1 MRLILLVFTFLISS
15 CGGEQKTVSTCEVTE
30 EYFSIESREDS
41 KLKLR
46 AVFDRYGGV
55 SFVAPNEMKSAT
67 DIRTTQKF
75 WFNKNDEHLV
85 IKFRKNTREF
95 HSIKSDCV
103 SELNKYFLKN
113 NILVSVSEIG
123 N

>member
-1 MRLILLVFTFLISS
+1 MRLILLVLIFLISS
-15 CGGEQKTVSTCEVTE
+15 CGSEPKTISTCEVTE
-30 EYFSIESREDS
+30 KYFSIESRENS

-55 SFVAPNEMKSAT
+55 SFVAPNKMKSAT
-67 DIRTTQKF
+67 DIRTNQKF
-75 WFNKNDEHLV
+75 WFNKNEEYLI

-95 HSIKSDCV
+95 HSLKSHCV

-113 NILVSVSEIG
+113 NILVSVSDTG

>member
-1 MRLILLVFTFLISS
+1 LRLILLVVIFLISS
-15 CGGEQKTVSTCEVTE
+15 CGSEPKTISTCEVTE

-55 SFVAPNEMKSAT
+55 YFVAPNKIKSAT
-67 DIRTTQKF
+67 DIRTNQQF
-75 WFNKNDEHLV
+75 LFNKNEEDLI
-85 IKFRKNTREF
+85 IKFRNNTRGF
-95 HSIKSDCV
+95 HNLKSHCV

-113 NILVSVSEIG
+113 NILVSVSDTG